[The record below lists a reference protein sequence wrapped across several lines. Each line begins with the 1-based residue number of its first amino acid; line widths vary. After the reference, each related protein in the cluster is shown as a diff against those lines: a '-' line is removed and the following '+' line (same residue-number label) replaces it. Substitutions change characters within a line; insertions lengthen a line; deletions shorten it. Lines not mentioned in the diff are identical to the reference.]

1 VPGGFRG
8 LGRTRRGPMPRRRLG
23 GGEEM
28 RVTPARLLQ
37 QCCQAARQRRTRA
50 DRSGTSAQRRDHNGR
65 SWMMCSLLWS
75 KGSSPCT
82 QLRAPVPRSRAIS
95 VPLAGVSSGT
105 SRLLTDDCLAR
116 SAPQHANTSLCK
128 QVIVGGGRA
137 AWPGSVVRPTLGA
150 LLGAGLSR
158 LSHRLTGRHG
168 TRADGLDMQ
177 WTLTCGYGFCS
188 TGRTQ
193 TSHQAW
199 AAEPGPHRPRSC
211 QIRA

>member
-95 VPLAGVSSGT
+95 MPLAGVSSGT

-116 SAPQHANTSLCK
+116 SARPQHANTSLCK
-128 QVIVGGGRA
+128 QGVSWTAGQRSRRAYHASNPGMPGRNDGG
-137 AWPGSVVRPTLGA
+137 
-150 LLGAGLSR
+150 
-158 LSHRLTGRHG
+158 HG
-168 TRADGLDMQ
+168 PDLARSQCADK
-177 WTLTCGYGFCS
+177 
-188 TGRTQ
+188 
-193 TSHQAW
+193 H
-199 AAEPGPHRPRSC
+199 
-211 QIRA
+211 

>member
-1 VPGGFRG
+1 MPGGFRG

-95 VPLAGVSSGT
+95 VPLPGVSSGT
-105 SRLLTDDCLAR
+105 SRLLTGDCPAR
-116 SAPQHANTSLCK
+116 SARPQQADTSLCK
-128 QVIVGGGRA
+128 QVITTGEVTAGKVYELTEWRSRSMKR
-137 AWPGSVVRPTLGA
+137 PGTSCGTCRRYRGYFSGKVATIRCSSMRILTSNRIRPTGK
-150 LLGAGLSR
+150 
-158 LSHRLTGRHG
+158 
-168 TRADGLDMQ
+168 
-177 WTLTCGYGFCS
+177 S
-188 TGRTQ
+188 TI
-193 TSHQAW
+193 H
-199 AAEPGPHRPRSC
+199 
-211 QIRA
+211 

>member
-50 DRSGTSAQRRDHNGR
+50 DRSGTSAQRRGHNGR

-116 SAPQHANTSLCK
+116 SARPQHATTSLCK
-128 QVIVGGGRA
+128 QGVR
-137 AWPGSVVRPTLGA
+137 GSSPLSSTAGQRINSNDFTGDSEGLYSSWVRLKVC
-150 LLGAGLSR
+150 LV
-158 LSHRLTGRHG
+158 
-168 TRADGLDMQ
+168 Q
-177 WTLTCGYGFCS
+177 
-188 TGRTQ
+188 
-193 TSHQAW
+193 
-199 AAEPGPHRPRSC
+199 GPASDS
-211 QIRA
+211 